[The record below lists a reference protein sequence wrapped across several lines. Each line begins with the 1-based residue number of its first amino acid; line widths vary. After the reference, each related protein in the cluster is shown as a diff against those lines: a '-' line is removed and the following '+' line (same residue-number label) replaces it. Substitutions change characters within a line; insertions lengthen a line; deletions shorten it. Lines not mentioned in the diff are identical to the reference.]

1 MDFGFTASEEEF
13 REEVREFL
21 KRNPPDSFACE
32 APDEGT
38 SMGGFSRAFYKKLGE
53 AGYLSLFW
61 PVEYGGRGEPLMKQF
76 ILMEELVYA
85 QAPFC
90 ATYLLETVPHLII
103 HHGTERAKKEV
114 LPAIRNGDTIFW
126 LGYTE
131 PDAGSDLLA
140 LQMTA
145 IKDGDEYIINGQ
157 KSCGTWAHACDWVL
171 LLTCTDPKAPRG
183 KGLSLFIVD
192 KKLPGISIM
201 PVINIAGLRIHND
214 VFFDDVHVHRDFLLD
229 EPGSGLK
236 LMFAG
241 LESDRFWGR
250 AVKPHFLQ
258 RFLNEMLVFFR
269 SDPLGRRIITQKPW
283 ARDALAALQ
292 IEIEVSRLF
301 SLECIS
307 RLSHGEPL
315 AYRSSIL
322 KLFSEEVGV
331 RLMNTVVDILGPLA
345 ILKDRNKF
353 PAADDFWNFY
363 LGAIAYTIAGGTAE
377 IQKDTIA
384 KFGLT

>member
-1 MDFGFTASEEEF
+1 VDFGFTAGEEEF
-13 REEVREFL
+13 REEVRDFL

-32 APDEGT
+32 NPDEGT

-53 AGYLSLFW
+53 AGYLSLTW
-61 PVEYGGRGEPLMKQF
+61 PEEYGGRGEPLMKQF
-76 ILMEELVYA
+76 ILMEELAYA

-90 ATYLLETVPHLII
+90 ATQLIETVPHLITE
-103 HHGTERAKKEV
+103 HGTERAQKEV
-114 LPAIRNGDTIFW
+114 LPSIKSGDLIFW

-131 PDAGSDLLA
+131 PGAGSDLLA

-145 IKDGDEYIINGQ
+145 IKDGDEYVINGQ
-157 KSCGTWAHACDWVL
+157 KNCSTWAHVSDWVL
-171 LLTCTDPKAPRG
+171 LLTCTDPEAPRG
-183 KGLSLFIVD
+183 KGLSLFVVD
-192 KKLPGISIM
+192 KKLPGISIE
-201 PVINIAGLRIHND
+201 PVINIGGVRAHNN
-214 VFFDDVHVHRDFLLD
+214 VFFDDVRVHRDFLLD
-229 EPGSGLK
+229 EPGSGLR

-258 RFLNEMLVFFR
+258 RFLNETLAFFR
-269 SDPLGRRIITQKPW
+269 SDPLGSKIIAQKPW

-315 AYRSSIL
+315 TYRSSIL

-331 RLMNTVVDILGPLA
+331 RLMNTMADILGPLA
-345 ILKDRNKF
+345 ILKDQSRF

-363 LGAIAYTIAGGTAE
+363 LGAIAYTIAGGSTE

-384 KFGLT
+384 RFGLV